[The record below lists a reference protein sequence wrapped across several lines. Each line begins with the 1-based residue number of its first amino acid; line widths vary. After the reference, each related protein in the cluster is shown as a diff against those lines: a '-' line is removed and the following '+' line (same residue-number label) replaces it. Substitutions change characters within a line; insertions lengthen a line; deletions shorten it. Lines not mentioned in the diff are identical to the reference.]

1 MLSHLVGL
9 RKGLNMKWFCAK
21 RSLAALVVL
30 CSAAACPAQPLAFHV
45 VEGSGRVG
53 DGVLLLVSKDRI
65 ENGSFG
71 TVLGGQIHSPSGAP
85 DLFFRAN
92 ATPTFPGPL
101 DTFVQW
107 SAGGFDLFGTWEAF
121 AWEGAVD
128 GSDNWMKVIRDGDGA
143 VSWAQF
149 KFDFY
154 GTSGSD
160 PTLVGI
166 PLYVTRLDGA
176 DFTLAQ
182 AVAATVPE
190 PASLALLALGGLMM
204 AHRRRR

>member
-1 MLSHLVGL
+1 
-9 RKGLNMKWFCAK
+9 MKLFCAK
-21 RSLAALVVL
+21 WSVAALVLL
-30 CSAAACPAQPLAFHV
+30 CGIAMSGQAQPVTLLV
-45 VEGSGRVG
+45 VEGTGEIG
-53 DGVLLLVSKDRI
+53 GGVLLLVSKDRI

-71 TVLGGQIHSPSGAP
+71 SVLGGQVHSPSGAP

-101 DTFVQW
+101 DTFVEW
-107 SAGGFDLFGTWEAF
+107 SVGGFDLFGTWEAF

-128 GSDNWMKVIRDGDGA
+128 GSNNWMKVIRDGDGA

-149 KFDFY
+149 EFDFY

-166 PLYVTRLDGA
+166 PQYVTRSDGA

-190 PASLALLALGGLMM
+190 PGSFALLAFGGLVMW
-204 AHRRRR
+204 RRRR